1 LEKVTLETIARLS
14 AASIQQYLRD
24 HAFADEKALIL
35 RHKEIDGLPAAL
47 IATQISGRRKAK
59 DKLPLFYSTSG
70 IVYPPASNLEQSSSE
85 ATARFKSEI
94 LRGLLAPGAAKGA
107 DITGGFGVDTFFFSR
122 MLKEIVY
129 TEPDEVLLQMAR
141 HNHRI
146 LGADNITYNAET
158 AADFIEG
165 TGPCFDFI
173 YIDPSRKTTSGKKIV
188 TLENSEPDIVKLQVQ
203 LFEKAP
209 LLLVKASP
217 LLDIQAGMQQL
228 AHVKKVYVVSVDN
241 DCKEV
246 LLLCEK
252 NFSGVAQIEAVNLAE
267 GRAAETFI
275 FSLEEEQNLQS
286 DFSDPLRY
294 LYEPNASILKA
305 GAFKTVGHRFGLRKI
320 QVNTHLYTA
329 EELVSHFPGR
339 KFIIEKLVRP
349 EPSVLKEFFPDGK
362 ANVTTRN
369 YPLTAEAL
377 KKKSG
382 LKDGG
387 EAFLIGFSGRQ
398 KKFLAVAKRV

>member
-1 LEKVTLETIARLS
+1 LKKVTLETIARLS
-14 AASIQQYLRD
+14 APSTQQFIRD
-24 HAFADEKALIL
+24 HAFADEKTLIL
-35 RHKEIDGLPAAL
+35 ANKEIESLPAAL
-47 IATQISGRRKAK
+47 VAAQIAGRRKAK
-59 DKLPLFYSTSG
+59 DKLPLLYSTSG

-85 ATARFKSEI
+85 ATARFKSDI
-94 LRGLLAPGAAKGA
+94 LNDLLTPAAATGA
-107 DITGGFGVDTFFFSR
+107 DITGGLGVDTFFFSQV
-122 MLKEIVY
+122 LKEVVY
-129 TEPDEVLLQMAR
+129 VERDEVLLQIAT

-146 LGADNITYNAET
+146 LGSINITYYAET
-158 AADFIEG
+158 AEDFIAESNRS
-165 TGPCFDFI
+165 FNFI

-217 LLDIQAGMQQL
+217 LLDIQAGIQQL
-228 AHVKKVYVVSVDN
+228 THVKKVYVVSVN
-241 DCKEV
+241 NECKEV
-246 LLLCEK
+246 LFLCERK
-252 NFSGVAQIEAVNLAE
+252 FSGVPQIEAVNLSE
-267 GRAAETFI
+267 GRPAETFM
-275 FSLEEEQNLQS
+275 FSLDEERSLQS
-286 DFSDPLRY
+286 EFSDPLRY

-305 GAFKTVGHRFGLRKI
+305 GAFKTVGNRFGISKI

-329 EELVSHFPGR
+329 DKLIEEFPGRRFIIEELV
-339 KFIIEKLVRP
+339 KP
-349 EPSVLKEFFPDGK
+349 ELSVLKKFFPQGK